1 MSMPNMV
8 DLTVSTPVKDEPE
21 VKEEIV
27 TMTNTP
33 RSLALDTPETN
44 SSVAA
49 QVIVGDTTLST
60 DASVTLGTGTRSA
73 DTSSNATNIT
83 NTPPPANS
91 PPAKIRRCTRQ
102 SMKDT

>member
-1 MSMPNMV
+1 MPNMV

-27 TMTNTP
+27 SMTNVP
-33 RSLALDTPETN
+33 RSLPLENTG
-44 SSVAA
+44 SSQGMAA
-49 QVIVGDTTLST
+49 NLTIDDISAST
-60 DASVTLGTGTRSA
+60 EQSVTLGTETRSA
-73 DTSSNATNIT
+73 DTSSTST
-83 NTPPPANS
+83 SLTTTPPPVAS